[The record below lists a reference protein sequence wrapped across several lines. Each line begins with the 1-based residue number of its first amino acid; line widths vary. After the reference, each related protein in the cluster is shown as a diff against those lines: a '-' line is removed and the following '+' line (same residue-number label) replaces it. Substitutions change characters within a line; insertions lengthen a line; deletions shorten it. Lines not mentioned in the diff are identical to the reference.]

1 VFTIEADR
9 FLRNMV
15 RAIVGT
21 LFDVGMGKMSVNDFC
36 SIIEAKDRCRAGVS
50 VPPHGLYLVDVSYPE
65 EIFLLS

>member
-1 VFTIEADR
+1 
-9 FLRNMV
+9 RNMV

-50 VPPHGLYLVDVSYPE
+50 VPPRGLYLVDVSYPE